1 MTLTVLFVLNL
12 ISPMLGISF
21 TNITEAKGCIYL
33 GIFNCKADFLKPEK
47 ACYKKIIPVSVAG
60 AREFDCSGLAAGTY
74 AISCFHDLNGNGK
87 LDTNL
92 FGIPTEPYGFSNN
105 ARPKF
110 RAPKWEEARFEVKE
124 GSGRISI
131 RLEKW

>member
-1 MTLTVLFVLNL
+1 
-12 ISPMLGISF
+12 MLAISF
-21 TNITEAKGCIYL
+21 TNIQHAQGSIYI
-33 GIFNCKADFLKPEK
+33 GIYSGKADFLKPER
-47 ACYKKIIPVSVAG
+47 ACLKKIIPVTQAG
-60 AREFDCSGLAAGTY
+60 TLDVDCSGLASGLY

-110 RAPKWEEARFEVKE
+110 RAPSWDEAKFELKEEGKK
-124 GSGRISI
+124 ISI